1 MIYLVNTNINKG
13 DLLEFRLKRLL
24 FFMGYI
30 PKVGV
35 KIKVDDESK
44 SDDITDLDVLGMSI
58 NRDFQIISTWVD
70 CKSGRAKTLERI
82 VWLTGMKEI
91 YKTSN
96 IWFVKSR
103 VKENIKSFAR
113 KNEIVVIDDLFL
125 DKMES
130 AYGIDKDDFRGCWNP
145 TNFIGML
152 KNLSTLDIPKNEPYK
167 KVSNFI
173 EYDYWVTSK
182 YKKVKKCITA
192 FNYISQVNYSTL
204 GENKEKV
211 VRWATYELMTMFSM
225 ALMEICGELI
235 YCNDSERKRVLF
247 NNLRS
252 SDISLKQRQYIIE
265 ASYSLAEQLIRSNTS
280 MDFKLNR
287 RDYNEMDD
295 LPKYSE
301 ALLELINRIID
312 HPNHYYDV
320 CRCMD
325 YILFEYELNNKRIDI
340 NDVQNIFPHY
350 DKNIIAVKSIIS
362 FVCDVVEI
370 DRCIFREV
378 FN

>member
-1 MIYLVNTNINKG
+1 MVNTNINKG

-204 GENKEKV
+204 GENKEQV

>member
-1 MIYLVNTNINKG
+1 MVNTNINKG

-145 TNFIGML
+145 INFIGML
-152 KNLSTLDIPKNEPYK
+152 KNLSILDIPKNEPYK

-192 FNYISQVNYSTL
+192 FNYISQVNYSIL

-211 VRWATYELMTMFSM
+211 VR
-225 ALMEICGELI
+225 
-235 YCNDSERKRVLF
+235 
-247 NNLRS
+247 
-252 SDISLKQRQYIIE
+252 
-265 ASYSLAEQLIRSNTS
+265 
-280 MDFKLNR
+280 
-287 RDYNEMDD
+287 
-295 LPKYSE
+295 
-301 ALLELINRIID
+301 
-312 HPNHYYDV
+312 
-320 CRCMD
+320 
-325 YILFEYELNNKRIDI
+325 
-340 NDVQNIFPHY
+340 
-350 DKNIIAVKSIIS
+350 
-362 FVCDVVEI
+362 
-370 DRCIFREV
+370 
-378 FN
+378 

>member
-1 MIYLVNTNINKG
+1 MVNTNINKG

-30 PKVGV
+30 PKLGI

-44 SDDITDLDVLGMSI
+44 SDDITDLDVLGISI

-96 IWFVKSR
+96 VWFVKSR

-145 TNFIGML
+145 MNFIGML
-152 KNLSTLDIPKNEPYK
+152 KELSTLDIPKNEPYK

-182 YKKVKKCITA
+182 YKKIKKCITA

-211 VRWATYELMTMFSM
+211 ARWAVYELMTMFSM

-295 LPKYSE
+295 LPIYSK
-301 ALLELINRIID
+301 ALLELIHRIIE

-325 YILFEYELNNKRIDI
+325 YILFEYELNNKEIDI

-370 DRCIFREV
+370 DRSIFSKV